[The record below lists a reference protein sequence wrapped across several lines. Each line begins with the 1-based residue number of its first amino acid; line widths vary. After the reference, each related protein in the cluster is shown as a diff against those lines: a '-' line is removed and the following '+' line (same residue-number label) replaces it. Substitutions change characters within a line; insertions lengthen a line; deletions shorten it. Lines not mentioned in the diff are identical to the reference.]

1 MKIAYV
7 YDAVYPRVKGGAER
21 RIYELAR
28 RLIQNGHEV
37 HWYGVG
43 WWWPEEGQNDIEMDG
58 IKLHGVCG
66 PVELYNGDRRSIK
79 EAIYYALKLYPK
91 LRGENFDIIDCQGF
105 PFFSCFTSKT
115 YSLFRKSFLVI
126 TLHEVWNQYWYEY
139 LGSIGIFGKLLE
151 NLMVNLTD
159 NIISVSSTTKN
170 ELHKIKPAEKSVI
183 IPNGIDFKEIT
194 GTSPSIKKSDVIFA
208 GRLIK
213 EKNTDLLLK
222 ALVQVKKSLPDI
234 KCFIIGD
241 GPEKNNLEI
250 LRDDLNLNG
259 NVKFLGFLEDQ
270 SLISHLKSSM
280 VFALPS
286 TREGFGMVV
295 LEANA
300 CGLPVVVIDHPMNAS
315 IDLIKDNINGF
326 IAEFSENSLA
336 DKILEGIN
344 GKNMMKDSCIDF
356 ARGYDWD
363 EIVRDL
369 EDFYLKVLNSN

>member
-7 YDAVYPRVKGGAER
+7 YDAVYPWVKGGAER

-28 RLIQNGHEV
+28 RLTLRGHEV

-43 WWWPEEGQNDIEMDG
+43 WWWPEEGSRDIVMDG
-58 IKLHGVCG
+58 IKLHGVCE
-66 PVELYNGDRRSIK
+66 PVKLYNGDRRSIK

-105 PFFSCFTSKT
+105 PFFSCFTSKI
-115 YSLFRKSFLVI
+115 YSLFGKHVLVI

-139 LGSIGIFGKLLE
+139 LGIIGIFGKLVE

-159 NIISVSSTTKN
+159 KLISVSIKTKN
-170 ELHKIKPAEKSVI
+170 DLHKIKSSEKSVI

-194 GTSPSIKKSDVIFA
+194 EINPSVEKSDVIFA

-213 EKNTDLLLK
+213 EKNTDLLLR
-222 ALVQVKKSLPDI
+222 ALVQVKKSLPNI

-241 GPEKNNLEI
+241 GPEKRNLEI
-250 LRDDLNLNG
+250 LRDDLHLRG
-259 NVKFLGFLEDQ
+259 NVEFLGFLEDQ
-270 SLISHLKSSM
+270 SLISHLKSSL

-300 CGLPVVVIDHPMNAS
+300 CGLPVVVINHPMNAS
-315 IDLIKDNINGF
+315 KDLVKDDITGF
-326 IAEFSENSLA
+326 IAEFSEDSLS
-336 DKILEGIN
+336 DKILDGIN
-344 GKNMMKDSCIDF
+344 GKCSMEDSCIDF

-363 EIVRDL
+363 EIVTDL
-369 EDFYLKVLNSN
+369 EDFYREVL

>member
-7 YDAVYPRVKGGAER
+7 YDAVYPWVKGGAER
-21 RIYELAR
+21 RIYELAK
-28 RLIQNGHEV
+28 RLTLRGHEV

-43 WWWPEEGQNDIEMDG
+43 WWWPEEGSRDIVMDG

-66 PVELYNGDRRSIK
+66 PVKLYNDDRRSIK

-105 PFFSCFTSKT
+105 PFFSCFTSKI
-115 YSLFRKSFLVI
+115 YSLFGKPVLVI

-139 LGSIGIFGKLLE
+139 LGFIGIFGKLVE

-159 NIISVSSTTKN
+159 KIITVSCKTKN
-170 ELHKIKPAEKSVI
+170 DLHKIKSSEKAVI

-194 GTSPSIKKSDVIFA
+194 EINPSVEKSDVIFA

-213 EKNTDLLLK
+213 EKNTDLLLR
-222 ALVQVKKSLPDI
+222 ALVQVKKSLPNI

-241 GPEKNNLEI
+241 GPEKRNLEI
-250 LRDDLNLNG
+250 LRDDLHLRG
-259 NVKFLGFLEDQ
+259 NVEFLGFLEDQ
-270 SLISHLKSSM
+270 SLISHLKSSL

-300 CGLPVVVIDHPMNAS
+300 CGLPVVVINHPMNAS
-315 IDLIKDNINGF
+315 KDLVKDDITGF
-326 IAEFSENSLA
+326 IAEFSEDSLS
-336 DKILEGIN
+336 DKILDGIN
-344 GKNMMKDSCIDF
+344 GKCSMEDSCIDF

-363 EIVRDL
+363 EIVTDL
-369 EDFYLKVLNSN
+369 EDFYREVL

>member
-7 YDAVYPRVKGGAER
+7 YDAVYPWVKGGAER
-21 RIYELAR
+21 RIYELAK
-28 RLIQNGHEV
+28 RLTLRGHEV

-43 WWWPEEGQNDIEMDG
+43 WWWPEEGSRDIVMDG

-66 PVELYNGDRRSIK
+66 PVKLYNDDRRSIK

-105 PFFSCFTSKT
+105 PFFSCFTSKI
-115 YSLFRKSFLVI
+115 YSLFGKPVLVI

-139 LGSIGIFGKLLE
+139 LGFIGIFGKLVE

-159 NIISVSSTTKN
+159 KIITVSCKTKN
-170 ELHKIKPAEKSVI
+170 DLNKIKSSEKAVI

-194 GTSPSIKKSDVIFA
+194 EINPSIEKSDVIFA

-213 EKNTDLLLK
+213 EKNTDLLLR
-222 ALVQVKKSLPDI
+222 ALVQVKKSLPNI

-241 GPEKNNLEI
+241 GPEKRNLEI
-250 LRDDLNLNG
+250 LRDDLHLRG
-259 NVKFLGFLEDQ
+259 NVEFLGFLEDQ
-270 SLISHLKSSM
+270 SLISHLKSSL

-300 CGLPVVVIDHPMNAS
+300 CGLPVVVINHPMNAS
-315 IDLIKDNINGF
+315 KDLVKDNITGF
-326 IAEFSENSLA
+326 IAEFSEDSLS

-344 GKNMMKDSCIDF
+344 GKCSMEDSCIDF

-363 EIVRDL
+363 EIVTDL
-369 EDFYLKVLNSN
+369 EDFYREVL

>member
-7 YDAVYPRVKGGAER
+7 YDAVYPWVKGGAEK

-28 RLIQNGHEV
+28 RLVQRGHEV
-37 HWYGVG
+37 HWYGIG
-43 WWWPEEGQNDIEMDG
+43 WWWPEEGRKDIERDG
-58 IKLHGVCG
+58 IRLHGVCK
-66 PVELYNGDRRSIK
+66 PVKLYNNDRRSIK
-79 EAIYYALKLYPK
+79 EAIYYSLKLYPK

-105 PFFSCFTSKT
+105 PFFSSFTSKT
-115 YSLFRKSFLVI
+115 YSLFGKPILVI

-139 LGSIGIFGKLLE
+139 LGRMGIFGKLIE

-159 NIISVSSTTKN
+159 KIICVSSRTKN
-170 ELHKIKPAEKSVI
+170 ELHKIKPSEKSVI

-194 GTSPSIKKSDVIFA
+194 EINPSAEKSDVIFA

-222 ALVQVKKSLPDI
+222 SLVQVKQSLPNI

-241 GPEKNNLEI
+241 GPEKHNLEI
-250 LRDDLNLNG
+250 LRDNLNLED
-259 NVKFLGFLEDQ
+259 NVEFLGFLDDQ
-270 SLISHLKSSM
+270 SLISHIKSSL
-280 VFALPS
+280 VFTLPS

-300 CGLPVVVIDHPMNAS
+300 SGLPVVVINHPMNAS
-315 IDLIKDNINGF
+315 KDLVKDNINGF
-326 IAEFSENSLA
+326 IAEFNADSLA

-344 GKNMMKDSCIDF
+344 VKSRLKGSCIKF
-356 ARGYDWD
+356 AREYDWD
-363 EIVRDL
+363 EIVMDL
-369 EDFYLKVLNSN
+369 EDFYLEILNSS

>member
-7 YDAVYPRVKGGAER
+7 YDAVYPWVKGGAER
-21 RIYELAR
+21 RIYELAK
-28 RLIQNGHEV
+28 RLTLRGHEV

-43 WWWPEEGQNDIEMDG
+43 WWWPEEGSRDIVMDG

-66 PVELYNGDRRSIK
+66 PVKLYNDDRRSIK

-105 PFFSCFTSKT
+105 PFFSCFTSKI
-115 YSLFRKSFLVI
+115 YSLFGKPVLVI

-139 LGSIGIFGKLLE
+139 LGFIGIFGKLVE

-159 NIISVSSTTKN
+159 KIITVSCKTKN
-170 ELHKIKPAEKSVI
+170 DLNKIKSSEKAVI

-194 GTSPSIKKSDVIFA
+194 EINPSVEKSDVIFA

-213 EKNTDLLLK
+213 EKNTDLLLR
-222 ALVQVKKSLPDI
+222 ALVQVKKSLPNI

-241 GPEKNNLEI
+241 GPEKRNLEI
-250 LRDDLNLNG
+250 LRDDLHLRG
-259 NVKFLGFLEDQ
+259 NVEFLGFLEDQ
-270 SLISHLKSSM
+270 SLISHLKSSL

-300 CGLPVVVIDHPMNAS
+300 CGLPVVVINHPMNAS
-315 IDLIKDNINGF
+315 KDLVKDDITGF
-326 IAEFSENSLA
+326 IAEFSEDSLS
-336 DKILEGIN
+336 DKILDGIN
-344 GKNMMKDSCIDF
+344 GKCSMEDSCIDF

-363 EIVRDL
+363 EIVTDL
-369 EDFYLKVLNSN
+369 EDFYREVL

>member
-7 YDAVYPRVKGGAER
+7 YDAVYPWVKGGAER
-21 RIYELAR
+21 RIYELAK
-28 RLIQNGHEV
+28 RLTLRGHEV

-43 WWWPEEGQNDIEMDG
+43 WWWPEEGSRDIVMDG

-66 PVELYNGDRRSIK
+66 PVKLYNDDRRSIK

-105 PFFSCFTSKT
+105 PFFSCFTSKI
-115 YSLFRKSFLVI
+115 YSLFGKPVLVI

-139 LGSIGIFGKLLE
+139 LGFIGIFGKLVE

-159 NIISVSSTTKN
+159 KIITVSCKTKN
-170 ELHKIKPAEKSVI
+170 DLNKIKSSEKAVI

-194 GTSPSIKKSDVIFA
+194 EINPSIEKSDVIFA

-213 EKNTDLLLK
+213 EKNTDLLLR
-222 ALVQVKKSLPDI
+222 ALVQVKKSLPNI

-241 GPEKNNLEI
+241 GPEKRNLEI
-250 LRDDLNLNG
+250 LRDDLHLRG
-259 NVKFLGFLEDQ
+259 NVEFLGFLEDQ
-270 SLISHLKSSM
+270 SLISHLKSSL

-300 CGLPVVVIDHPMNAS
+300 CGLPVVVINHPMNAS
-315 IDLIKDNINGF
+315 KDLVKDDITGF
-326 IAEFSENSLA
+326 IAEFSEDSLS
-336 DKILEGIN
+336 DKILDGIN
-344 GKNMMKDSCIDF
+344 GKCSMEDSCIDF

-363 EIVRDL
+363 EIVTDL
-369 EDFYLKVLNSN
+369 EDFYREVL

>member
-7 YDAVYPRVKGGAER
+7 YDAVYPWVKGGAER
-21 RIYELAR
+21 RIYELAK
-28 RLIQNGHEV
+28 RLTLRGHEV

-43 WWWPEEGQNDIEMDG
+43 WWWPEEGSRDIVMDG

-66 PVELYNGDRRSIK
+66 PVKLYNDDRRSIK

-105 PFFSCFTSKT
+105 PFFSCFTSKI
-115 YSLFRKSFLVI
+115 YSLFGKPVLVI

-139 LGSIGIFGKLLE
+139 LGFIGIFGKLVE

-159 NIISVSSTTKN
+159 KIITVSCKTKN
-170 ELHKIKPAEKSVI
+170 DLNKIKSSEKAVI

-194 GTSPSIKKSDVIFA
+194 EINPSIEKSDVIFA

-213 EKNTDLLLK
+213 EKNTDLLLR
-222 ALVQVKKSLPDI
+222 ALVQVKKSLPNI

-241 GPEKNNLEI
+241 GPEKRNLEI
-250 LRDDLNLNG
+250 LRDDLHLRG
-259 NVKFLGFLEDQ
+259 NVEFLGFLEDQ
-270 SLISHLKSSM
+270 SLISHLKSSL

-300 CGLPVVVIDHPMNAS
+300 CGLPVVVINHPMNAS
-315 IDLIKDNINGF
+315 KDLVKDNINGF
-326 IAEFSENSLA
+326 IAEFSVDSLSN
-336 DKILEGIN
+336 KILEGIN
-344 GKNMMKDSCIDF
+344 GKCRMEDSCIDF

-363 EIVRDL
+363 EIVTIL
-369 EDFYLKVLNSN
+369 EDFYREVL